1 MHLGCMILFLFLAS
15 FDVASQS
22 LPKLTPRQLAVNQL
36 VNASR
41 ILASQGVADDCAGHI
56 SIRDPLSSDTF
67 LITGGSRTPA
77 QVTPADVTVARIND
91 SQVISAALEDHEP
104 PIRPAEIFIHSSIY
118 QRFPNSTVN
127 SIAYYQAEQLLPWS
141 LFSSDSAGINT
152 SLVTTDDL
160 TGFFATTSGASFLGP
175 HPAPVFSIFDDDPD
189 AATIAVDDVAKGFS
203 LATRF
208 GPADATV
215 ASVNETDGFRPLVLM
230 RNDGATVVGT
240 TVPEVTFRFVQAVKS
255 ARIQHHA
262 SMLSAQNGSVP
273 RFVPAQAIKSSD
285 EYLRSWLLWISQ
297 VENAMAADVAR
308 SPELWAGSGNA
319 AGTGAGSENAASMK
333 GPLSKGLALI
343 VICTTISL
351 ASLLS
356 L

>member
-1 MHLGCMILFLFLAS
+1 MHFGCTITFLLLAS

-56 SIRDPLSSDTF
+56 SIRDPLSPDTF
-67 LITGGSRTPA
+67 LITGGSRTSA
-77 QVTPADVTVARIND
+77 KITPADVAVVRIND
-91 SQVISAALEDHEP
+91 SQVISAALDDHEP

-118 QRFPNSTVN
+118 QRFPNTTVN

-141 LFSSDSAGINT
+141 LFASDSAGVNT
-152 SLVTTDDL
+152 SQVTANDL
-160 TGFFATTSGASFLGP
+160 TGFFATTAGASFMGA
-175 HPAPVFSIFDDDPD
+175 HPAPVFSVFDDDPD
-189 AATIAVDDVAKGFS
+189 ATTIAVDDVAKGLS
-203 LATRF
+203 LATMF
-208 GPADATV
+208 GPADAAV

-262 SMLSAQNGSVP
+262 SLLSAQSGSVP
-273 RFVPAQAIKSSD
+273 RFVPAQATKTSD

-297 VENAMAADVAR
+297 VEDGMAADVAR

-319 AGTGAGSENAASMK
+319 AATGAGSENAASMK
-333 GPLSKGLALI
+333 APLSKGLALF
-343 VICTTISL
+343 VICSTFSL
-351 ASLLS
+351 TSLLS